1 MVKAKEN
8 SKSKTKPKDRKSTI
22 LDAARRII
30 SKSGIQ
36 GATLRAIAEEAE
48 ISTGA
53 IYHYFSSKEEILY
66 ALMDES
72 LSVSTRIASIAK
84 AGEVDRTKLIEEISE
99 NVQQRFK
106 KNADNRVQFYL
117 AQEAIMGDTELTEKF
132 KIKYEEWTGRTDEL
146 LKILYKNPPNKYD
159 DAVSSLL
166 IGAIDGAVMQ
176 ILLKANKASIED
188 LSKVYD
194 LLLREG
200 IPSFLEKI
208 KTLK

>member
-1 MVKAKEN
+1 MAKI
-8 SKSKTKPKDRKSTI
+8 KPKVKDRKIDI
-22 LDAARRII
+22 LDAARRLI

-36 GATLRAIAEEAE
+36 GATLRAIAEEAK

-53 IYHYFSSKEEILY
+53 IYYYFNSKEEILY

-72 LSVSTRIASIAK
+72 LSESTRIASIARG
-84 AGEVDRTKLIEEISE
+84 GEVDRNKLIEEISE

-117 AQEAIMGDTELTEKF
+117 AQEAIMGDAELVEKF
-132 KIKYEEWTGRTDEL
+132 KKKYEEWTGRTDEL
-146 LKILYKNPPNKYD
+146 LKILYKNPPSKYD
-159 DAVSSLL
+159 DAVASLL

-176 ILLKANKASIED
+176 VLLKANIASIED
-188 LSKVYD
+188 ISKVYD

-200 IPSFLEKI
+200 IPCFLEKV
-208 KTLK
+208 KNME

>member
-1 MVKAKEN
+1 MAKANTTKA
-8 SKSKTKPKDRKSTI
+8 KPKDRKSTI

-30 SKSGIQ
+30 SNSGIQ

-53 IYHYFSSKEEILY
+53 IYYYFSSKEEILY

-72 LSVSTRIASIAK
+72 LSVSTRIASIARV
-84 AGEVDRTKLIEEISE
+84 GEIDRNKLIEEISE

-117 AQEAIMGDTELTEKF
+117 AQEAIMGDTELMDKF

-146 LKILYKNPPNKYD
+146 LKILYKNPPTKYD
-159 DAVSSLL
+159 DAVASLL

-176 ILLKANKASIED
+176 ILMKANKASIED

-194 LLLREG
+194 LLLKEG

-208 KTLK
+208 KKLE